1 MSKKV
6 RRKDFL
12 SKLQCYLQNQ
22 IPEDIIIILRQTGY
36 DTTLALE
43 TLTFEEIGN
52 LEEYITEERKDII
65 NLLNNTAYLN
75 LNPFALLPG
84 HKAVL
89 LGLKKKLEQFQNFQS
104 ESEQGKHRSQRLVD
118 FESCIAVPSEITIT
132 GTHLP
137 VSKLNQKVAKFVSGK
152 NINCANGNYTQTS
165 DIHIENIEK
174 PRLLAW

>member
-12 SKLQCYLQNQ
+12 SNLQCYLQNQ

-36 DTTLALE
+36 DTALALE

-52 LEEYITEERKDII
+52 LEKYIAEERKDII
-65 NLLNNTAYLN
+65 NLLKNTAYSN

-89 LGLKKKLEQFQNFQS
+89 LGLKKKIEQFQNFQS
-104 ESEQGKHRSQRLVD
+104 ESEQGKHRSLRLVGD
-118 FESCIAVPSEITIT
+118 FESGIDVPSEITIED
-132 GTHLP
+132 THLP
-137 VSKLNQKVAKFVSGK
+137 VSKLNQKVAKYVSRK

-165 DIHIENIEK
+165 DIHI
-174 PRLLAW
+174 LQQSW